1 VVTTVRRQWQGV
13 DVDLFRDLSD
23 AHIARITGIGCPIDI
38 PAGSPLGRAGD
49 PADHVFVIMEG
60 RVELWATSDA
70 GPLSLRIA
78 GPGESFPLAA
88 LVGSGALISSAT
100 AMTDVRLLAI
110 PRSVLL
116 ELCAT
121 QPEVGMAVYRMVAGV
136 LAGRY
141 QQTLQRLTAGSRR
154 ALQDSGF
161 WANV

>member
-1 VVTTVRRQWQGV
+1 MVASGKRQWQGV

-23 AHIARITGIGCPIDI
+23 THIARITGIGCPIDV

-60 RVELWATSDA
+60 RVELWATSQT

-88 LVGSGALISSAT
+88 LVGSGTLISSAT

-116 ELCAT
+116 GLCAA
-121 QPEVGMAVYRMVAGV
+121 QPEVGMSVYRTVAGV

-141 QQTLQRLTAGSRR
+141 QQTLQRLTVGSSH
-154 ALQDSGF
+154 ALADAEF
-161 WANV
+161 WANL

>member
-1 VVTTVRRQWQGV
+1 MVATRGRQSQGV

-23 AHIARITGIGCPIDI
+23 SHIARITGIGCPIDV

-60 RVELWATSDA
+60 RVDLWVTSGA

-88 LVGSGALISSAT
+88 LVGSGTLISSAT

-116 ELCAT
+116 DLCDA
-121 QPEVGMAVYRMVAGV
+121 QPKVGMAVYRTVASV

-141 QQTLQRLTAGSRR
+141 QQTLQRLTVGARQ
-154 ALQDSGF
+154 ALRDAGF